1 MIEVW
6 KREGLYNIFIIQ
18 FCFGIVPTNFL
29 NNKMGDI
36 SLNGTVYGLST
47 IYGLIGKNN
56 TSNIPNIPN
65 IWLYIPN
72 I

>member
-6 KREGLYNIFIIQ
+6 KQKGLYNIFLIQ

-65 IWLYIPN
+65 I
-72 I
+72 

>member
-6 KREGLYNIFIIQ
+6 KRGGLYNIFLIQ
-18 FCFGIVPTNFL
+18 FCFVTVPT
-29 NNKMGDI
+29 DI

-47 IYGLIGKNN
+47 IYGLIGKSN

>member
-6 KREGLYNIFIIQ
+6 KRGGLYNIFLIQ
-18 FCFGIVPTNFL
+18 FCFVIVPT
-29 NNKMGDI
+29 DI

-47 IYGLIGKNN
+47 IYGLIGKSN

-65 IWLYIPN
+65 I
-72 I
+72 